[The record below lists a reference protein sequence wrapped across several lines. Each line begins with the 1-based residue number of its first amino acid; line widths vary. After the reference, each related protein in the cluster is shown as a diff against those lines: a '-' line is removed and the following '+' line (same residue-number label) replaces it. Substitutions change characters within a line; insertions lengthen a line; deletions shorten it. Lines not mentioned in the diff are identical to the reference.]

1 MNSINQTPV
10 VIDADYIRAL
20 RLGGHKAEADAL
32 LKAYYDNKKQSTLQ
46 LRKELFSQEK
56 KKLSTIAKRYGVCS
70 CCKIRD
76 ARENRATCELCANLK
91 EVN

>member
-1 MNSINQTPV
+1 MIIDSQTPV

-32 LKAYYDNKKQSTLQ
+32 LKAYHENKKQSTAQ
-46 LRKELFSQEK
+46 LKIELISQEK
-56 KKLSTIAKRYGVCS
+56 KKLSQIAKRYGVCS

-76 ARENRATCELCANLK
+76 ARQNRATCEFCANLK
-91 EVN
+91 EVI